1 LASASTFA
9 PLAASPGAA
18 DALSI
23 GQTRRGAS
31 LWRDAV
37 RRLARN
43 RLALLGAAL
52 VLVFVA
58 VALLAPLVARYPF
71 DVQVF
76 PRNGGPSPEN
86 WLGTDD
92 LGRDMFSRL
101 AYGARISL
109 LVGLATQLFVLVG
122 GVLFGCLSGYFGRW
136 LDVLLMRVTDV
147 MYAFPATLFAI
158 ALIAVMGRNVT
169 NIVIAIGIS
178 MLPNMIRLVRS
189 AVLTVRELEFIEAA
203 RSIGAG
209 NGRIVALHVLPNIL
223 SPIIV
228 ATTFGIPAAIMS
240 EGSMSF
246 IGLGVTPPTPSW
258 GLMVNDGFRWIRSA
272 PALAL
277 VPAIAISITL
287 FAFNFLGD
295 GLRDALDPKS
305 SVTGQRT

>member
-1 LASASTFA
+1 LASASTSVR
-9 PLAASPGAA
+9 LAAGSGQI
-18 DALSI
+18 ALGI
-23 GQTRRGAS
+23 DVPPRRAS
-31 LWRDAV
+31 LGSNALQ
-37 RRLARN
+37 RLARN
-43 RLALLGAAL
+43 RLALLGAGL
-52 VLVFVA
+52 VVLFLA
-58 VALLAPLVARYPF
+58 IALLAPVIARYPF
-71 DVQVF
+71 DAQVF
-76 PRNGGPSPEN
+76 PRNSAANAQN

-101 AYGARISL
+101 VYGARISL
-109 LVGLATQLFVLVG
+109 LVGVATQVLVVAL
-122 GVLFGCLSGYFGRW
+122 GVLLGCVSGFFGRW
-136 LDVLLMRVTDV
+136 VDVLLMRVTDV

-158 ALIAVMGRNVT
+158 VLIAVMGRKVS

-203 RSIGAG
+203 RAIGAS
-209 NGRIVALHVLPNIL
+209 NGRIMALHVLPNVL

-228 ATTFGIPAAIMS
+228 AATFGIPAAIMS
-240 EGSMSF
+240 EASLSF

-272 PALAL
+272 PMLAL
-277 VPAIAISITL
+277 VPSISISVTL

-305 SVTGQRT
+305 TNYA